1 MKSYEGDF
9 LMSQRNHP
17 YEITVDMETA
27 ALAYSYWEQRGQTC
41 GTPELDWYRAVDDM
55 NRERT
60 RQGFDLV

>member
-1 MKSYEGDF
+1 
-9 LMSQRNHP
+9 MSQCDHP
-17 YEITVDMETA
+17 YEITVDMEIA
-27 ALAYSYWEQRGQTC
+27 VLAYDYWEQRGRAF

>member
-1 MKSYEGDF
+1 
-9 LMSQRNHP
+9 MSQCNHP
-17 YEITVDMETA
+17 YEITVDMEIA
-27 ALAYSYWEQRGQTC
+27 ALAYHYWEQRGQVC